1 MGVNH
6 GGGDVFVAEEFLD
19 GANII
24 ALFQQVRS
32 ETVPERVAVCGLG
45 DSAGPDGVFDGVL
58 EVFLVDMVAA
68 FLAAPRI
75 EG

>member
-1 MGVNH
+1 MSVNH

-32 ETVPERVAVCGLG
+32 ETVPERVAVGGLG
-45 DSAGPDGVFDGVL
+45 DAAGPDCVFDGVL

-68 FLAAPRI
+68 FLAATRI
-75 EG
+75 ER